1 LNRAHTHTHTQD
13 AKEQSLPWFRTFHWC
28 LFLSA
33 TLFTKGRAVLEFC
46 VNTPHV
52 FEYGHEERLQAYEW
66 SLQNW
71 NYITFNMYAG
81 LFMIFVLSLKKGY
94 YKYQFGQLTWTVFSL
109 AITQIQ
115 GSGISENIM
124 EGYFWFIFPVMLIA
138 CNDTMAYFTG
148 AFLGKKII
156 KRRFL
161 RLSPK
166 KTWEGFLGGMMCT
179 LIFSFVFSRILAQSQ
194 WFVCPY
200 NDRECSIPDVMQD
213 YTYDLPEVLI
223 SSFPIIP
230 STVTLMPIQIHGL
243 WLGLFAS
250 LVAPFGGFFASGIK
264 RAYKVKDFNNL
275 IPGHGGIMDRVD
287 CQFIMACY
295 TRVHYM
301 TWIRPVSVITV
312 TSILNQARYL
322 GVAER
327 KELVDAL
334 ISLSS
339 S

>member
-1 LNRAHTHTHTQD
+1 
-13 AKEQSLPWFRTFHWC
+13 
-28 LFLSA
+28 
-33 TLFTKGRAVLEFC
+33 
-46 VNTPHV
+46 
-52 FEYGHEERLQAYEW
+52 
-66 SLQNW
+66 
-71 NYITFNMYAG
+71 
-81 LFMIFVLSLKKGY
+81 
-94 YKYQFGQLTWTVFSL
+94 
-109 AITQIQ
+109 
-115 GSGISENIM
+115 
-124 EGYFWFIFPVMLIA
+124 
-138 CNDTMAYFTG
+138 
-148 AFLGKKII
+148 
-156 KRRFL
+156 
-161 RLSPK
+161 
-166 KTWEGFLGGMMCT
+166 MCT